1 MLGLETAASIAQL
14 VLIDSGRSSWARL
27 AEVMSI
33 TPAKISGM
41 ARQGQ
46 EVSAGSIANLVLV
59 NPEVSRLIQ
68 DGGQSKS
75 TNQPYRGMTLP
86 GLVVHTLF
94 RGSFTVRDSE
104 LVERV
109 Q

>member
-1 MLGLETAASIAQL
+1 L
-14 VLIDSGRSSWARL
+14 VLIESGKSSWSRL
-27 AEVMSI
+27 SEVLSL

-41 ARQGQ
+41 PHQGQ
-46 EVSAGSIANLVLV
+46 EIKAGSIANLVLLD
-59 NPEVSRLIQ
+59 PKASRVIR

-75 TNQPYRGMTLP
+75 SNQPYRGMTLP
-86 GLVVHTLF
+86 GMVVHTLF
-94 RGSFTVRDSE
+94 RGSFTVRNSE